1 MADGACIAVGQD
13 GFGAVLVA
21 DLLEARGDGGEGF
34 VPGDALEG
42 FVLVARWA
50 SGPFGA
56 AGFAAQ
62 RIEDAVGGVD
72 AVEIL
77 GDFAAEEALGDGLG
91 GIAFD
96 FDGAALL
103 VDRDQDGAGVR
114 AVVGADGV
122 DDAEGGG
129 AADMRPL

>member
-1 MADGACIAVGQD
+1 MAD
-13 GFGAVLVA
+13 
-21 DLLEARGDGGEGF
+21 
-34 VPGDALEG
+34 
-42 FVLVARWA
+42 
-50 SGPFGA
+50 

-62 RIEDAVGGVD
+62 GVEDAVGGVD

-77 GDFAAEEALGDGLG
+77 GDFAAEKALRDGLR

-103 VDRDQDGAGVR
+103 VHRDQDCAGVG

-122 DDAEGGG
+122 DDAEGGW
-129 AADMRPL
+129 RPRA